1 MKKISIQMALAL
13 FFLAACANPVVT
25 PESDDFERVLGIP
38 VEPQLKIGALR
49 DQVNPYESITLGI
62 TNDSAVPIIFPDVNL
77 GVRAFKFN
85 PQTNNWSPAELTP
98 KVNNPKPFVLEPA
111 PAPGQG
117 PRVTFLTVPNQWR
130 KDTGTI
136 RFVIVGSTNPS
147 DLEGSKVASY
157 VDVFI
162 SSENPTFFGNWQQ
175 QDDLHIAEPDQMT
188 YAAFS
193 FEGYDATVT
202 VQEGPTSGAIKL
214 EIEGS
219 RAQTYRNYSEIISLR
234 TIKIQ
239 ADSMAPKIIR
249 LYPTQDSEC
258 NNGHGNTGVGEFKAE

>member
-1 MKKISIQMALAL
+1 MAL
-13 FFLAACANPVVT
+13 FFLVACANPAVT
-25 PESDDFERVLGIP
+25 PAIDNFETLLGVPIEPRLEISVLR
-38 VEPQLKIGALR
+38 A
-49 DQVNPYESITLGI
+49 QVNPYESITFGI

-77 GVRAFKFN
+77 GIQAFKFD
-85 PQTNNWSPAELTP
+85 PQTQNWLPAALTP

-117 PRVTFLTVPNQWR
+117 PRVKFLSVPDQWR
-130 KDTGTI
+130 KDTGTL
-136 RFVIVGSTNPS
+136 RFVIVGSTNLS
-147 DLEGSKVASY
+147 DLEGSKVAAY
-157 VDVFI
+157 VDVVI

-175 QDDLHIAEPDQMT
+175 QDDLHIAEPDQIT

-202 VQEGPTSGAIKL
+202 VQQGPVFGAMNL

-219 RAQTYRNYSEIISLR
+219 RPQAFCNFNETTSMR

-239 ADSMAPKIIR
+239 ADSLSRKIVR
-249 LYPTQDSEC
+249 LYPAQDLEC